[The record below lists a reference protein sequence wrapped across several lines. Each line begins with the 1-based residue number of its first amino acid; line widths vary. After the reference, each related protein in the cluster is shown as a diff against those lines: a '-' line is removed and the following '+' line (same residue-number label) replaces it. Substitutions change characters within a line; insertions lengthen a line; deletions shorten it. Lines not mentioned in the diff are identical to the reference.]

1 MSELY
6 EVVIY
11 TASVAKY
18 AIPLIRQLDPSGL
31 VSHSLFRN
39 HCSVLS
45 NIIVKDLSLLG
56 RDLSKVIII
65 DNSPSAYTLQP
76 HNAIPI
82 ETWTGNQFDKSLM
95 ELVPMLETLSA
106 VGDVRKEIQRVYG
119 RSEVSGL
126 AKGKLVRYS
135 LDGIQIGKEQSSAVQ
150 QIKPRFIPLSLR
162 INKGNIK
169 FPQTIYE
176 NARILPSANKSAG
189 RLIPFVNNKPV
200 TCERLKLAATI
211 DQQHS
216 LEYRFAT
223 DSALLKN
230 AKKSP
235 PVRFS
240 NLTLYNGGKLSRE
253 ISCKSHHYAAALY
266 NKNEFAKVSEGIRVS
281 TASKTTIEI
290 RKNTGALITPSN
302 ICSPIYLTG
311 NKNKEERKY
320 RYELALEYDK
330 F

>member
-1 MSELY
+1 MY
-6 EVVIY
+6 EIVIY

-65 DNSPSAYTLQP
+65 DNSPSAYMLQP

-82 ETWTGNQFDKSLM
+82 ETWTGNQLDKSLM
-95 ELVPMLETLSA
+95 DLVPMLEKLSG
-106 VGDVRKEIQRVYG
+106 VGDVREEIQRVYG

-135 LDGIQIGKEQSSAVQ
+135 LDGIQIAKEQSSPVQ

-162 INKGNIK
+162 INKGSIK
-169 FPQTIYE
+169 FPQAIYE
-176 NARILPSANKSAG
+176 NVSIIPSANKSAG

-200 TCERLKLAATI
+200 TCERLKLAATV

-216 LEYRFAT
+216 LEYRFAA
-223 DSALLKN
+223 DAVPLKN
-230 AKKSP
+230 PRKPP

-240 NLTLYNGGKLSRE
+240 NLTLYNEGKLSRGV
-253 ISCKSHHYAAALY
+253 SCKSHHYAAALY
-266 NKNEFAKVSEGIRVS
+266 SKSEFAKVSEGIRVS
-281 TASKTTIEI
+281 TASKSTIEV

-302 ICSPIYLTG
+302 VRSPIYLTG
-311 NKNKEERKY
+311 SKNKEERKY